1 MKLRALLS
9 IFLLLSQ
16 PFLALAQQPATEP
29 PSTVIRVTT
38 HAVLV
43 DVSVTDKAGNPI
55 TDLKPENFVLK
66 ENGKQQQI
74 SSFRLES
81 RGTKPAKANL
91 PPGVF
96 SNRPEYKVANGAKT
110 ILLLDALNTTLAN
123 QAFVRQQMLLYV
135 KNQIQPGQETAVYA
149 LTNHLLRL
157 QDYTDDSSALLKA
170 IDEFTARTVPG
181 QPSDIRAQ
189 NNPGRQIVNS
199 KSGLENIG
207 TIPLGTFVADASPVE
222 LSSRIEETLAG
233 MRELA
238 RINGGLP
245 GRKNLIWVSAGFP
258 IAFSPDEGTT
268 ITAGMVERT
277 TCITCPPPLPNEMQA
292 QGLSVNTVG
301 KYLDEIH
308 RASAAITAAQMSL
321 YPVDAR
327 GLFTLGANS
336 AAQRT
341 GINANGAAMSGQ
353 EFANTL
359 TNSVAGIVSTQDNMK
374 EIARQTGGQA
384 YYNRN
389 DIDHAVALASADG
402 GTYYSISY
410 SSTNKKFDGGYRTIK
425 VEVNRPGLNVR
436 YRNGYFAYDPSKDMK
451 GKGKADATTSLK
463 DLVGDSSIVAFDA
476 LVQAQ
481 PVKGD
486 KAPVPVRFRIDPKTV
501 SWGDSSDKHDLDI
514 DCYVMAIDKD
524 SKIAANTGKTLT
536 MPLEPAQFDQV
547 QKNGLLVPVDIELA
561 PGDYT
566 VKLAV
571 RDNRSGLVGNLTVPL
586 KVAR

>member
-16 PFLALAQQPATEP
+16 PFLALAQQPASEP

-38 HAVLV
+38 RAVLV
-43 DVSVTDKAGNPI
+43 DVTVTDKAGNPV

-66 ENGKQQQI
+66 ENGKPQQI
-74 SSFRLES
+74 SSFRLET
-81 RGTKPAKANL
+81 RGTKPAMANL

-96 SNRPEYKVANGAKT
+96 SNRPEYKVASGAKT

-123 QAFVRQQMLLYV
+123 QAYVRQQMLQYI
-135 KNQIQPGQETAVYA
+135 KTQIQPGQETAVYG
-149 LTNHLLRL
+149 LTNNLLRL
-157 QDYTDDSSALLKA
+157 QDYTDDPSALLKA
-170 IDEFTARTVPG
+170 IDEFSAQTVAG
-181 QPSDIRAQ
+181 QPSDILKQ
-189 NNPGRQIVNS
+189 NNPGRRTV
-199 KSGLENIG
+199 SGRNGEISV
-207 TIPLGTFVADASPVE
+207 ISLGTFVADATPTE
-222 LSSRIEETLAG
+222 YATRIETTLGG

-268 ITAGMVERT
+268 ITSGMVSRT
-277 TCITCPPPLPNEMQA
+277 TCVTCPPPRPDEMQA
-292 QGLSVNTVG
+292 QDFSNNVLE
-301 KYLDEIH
+301 KYKDEVH
-308 RASAAITAAQMSL
+308 RTSAAITAAQMSL

-327 GLFTLGANS
+327 GLINVTGFS

-341 GINANGAAMSGQ
+341 GIDSLGAALSGQ

-359 TNSVAGIVSTQDNMK
+359 TSSVAGIANTQDNMK

-402 GTYYSISY
+402 GTYYAISY

-436 YRNGYFAYDPSKDMK
+436 YRNGYFAYDPSKEMK
-451 GKGKADATTSLK
+451 SKDKADAAASLK
-463 DLVGDSSIVAFDA
+463 DLAGDSSIVAFDA

-481 PVKGD
+481 PIKGD

-501 SWGDSSDKHDLDI
+501 SWGDSADKHELDI

-524 SKIAANTGKTLT
+524 SKIAANTGKTLA

-547 QKNGLLVPVDIELA
+547 QRSGLLVPVDIELA

-586 KVAR
+586 RIAR